1 LHAFHQTLSPNDTNG
16 VSPIALHT
24 FQQTLSPTYDN
35 EVNDEDSGSDGSVS
49 PNNLNNN
56 NEESPSQE
64 ILNCISM
71 VDHEKEEDDLS
82 TASLEEFQEDETVS
96 RHPISEDD
104 TCMTSSTLGLLQESW
119 VVESL
124 ELGRPSTDRVH
135 NNHYINKV
143 AVSGGINMN
152 HPNKIKAIF
161 DGSKVELSL
170 FFLFLTKSYFE
181 TVLKWTNMKLA
192 GSVTSRSVTVKRISS
207 AEFFAYI
214 GLELGMGII
223 CYNNI
228 DQYWSTDVLEGHP
241 TYKITMSR
249 DKFELIRS
257 MICFTNPSEYNHEVA
272 SKDPLWH
279 SRSILEHLVK
289 NSATVA
295 TVATVATPTGP
306 SSLDECAAPTK
317 ARTTAK
323 TFNKEKPDKFAVRF
337 YAVVGSVIPYM
348 SSLCDNHA
356 GNKTGVSGA
365 LDYCRVFRTLRTPLN
380 HLFHPDNRIKFEKDS
395 PSSLWVLQMAHQTKM
410 CPDPSGGR
418 VFFTDNFYTHHPLAT
433 ALKLMTD
440 GEARMIG
447 TVRSTL
453 VDATNRYY

>member
-1 LHAFHQTLSPNDTNG
+1 
-16 VSPIALHT
+16 
-24 FQQTLSPTYDN
+24 
-35 EVNDEDSGSDGSVS
+35 
-49 PNNLNNN
+49 
-56 NEESPSQE
+56 
-64 ILNCISM
+64 M

-82 TASLEEFQEDETVS
+82 IASLEEFQEDKTVS

-104 TCMTSSTLGLLQESW
+104 TCMMSSTLGLLQESW

-135 NNHYINKV
+135 NNHFINKV

-241 TYKITMSR
+241 TYKNTMSR
-249 DKFELIRS
+249 NKFELIRA

-272 SKDPLWH
+272 SKEPLWH
-279 SRSILEHLVK
+279 SRSILKHLVK
-289 NSATVA
+289 NL
-295 TVATVATPTGP
+295 ATVATPTGP
-306 SSLDECAAPTK
+306 SSLDECTARIK

-323 TFNKEKPDKFAVRF
+323 N
-337 YAVVGSVIPYM
+337 I
-348 SSLCDNHA
+348 
-356 GNKTGVSGA
+356 
-365 LDYCRVFRTLRTPLN
+365 
-380 HLFHPDNRIKFEKDS
+380 
-395 PSSLWVLQMAHQTKM
+395 Q
-410 CPDPSGGR
+410 
-418 VFFTDNFYTHHPLAT
+418 
-433 ALKLMTD
+433 
-440 GEARMIG
+440 
-447 TVRSTL
+447 
-453 VDATNRYY
+453 